1 MYGGE
6 KQRVRKNYTHQDVV
20 SQLGPG
26 VGCTPAF
33 LATERPELT
42 PELQR
47 YLHVLGPTP
56 KRCLETL
63 ADIGLSD
70 GEIGHYFKMPCTL
83 VTELRDIWRIG
94 GNT

>member
-1 MYGGE
+1 MYGGG
-6 KQRVRKNYTHQDVV
+6 KYLLKKNCTHQNVV
-20 SQLGPG
+20 LHLGPG
-26 VGCTPAF
+26 ACGTPTF
-33 LATERPELT
+33 TATERPELT

-63 ADIGLSD
+63 ADLGLSD
-70 GEIGHYFKMPCTL
+70 DEIGRYFRMPSNI